1 MSEMSGKTKE
11 QGRTYTVALKKPN
24 RRFLFF
30 KKKEKQLNRSM
41 AGNTIMFV
49 IMAVCGVFMALP
61 LVMILNNAFKP
72 LDELFRF
79 PPQIFVRNPSVD
91 NFGDLYVL
99 MSTSWVPFTRYLL
112 NTLIITGFG
121 TVGHVLCASLAAYP
135 LAKHK
140 FPGKKIL
147 FQMVVLSLM
156 FSYSVTSIPNCMIIS
171 WLGINNTY
179 LAVILPAF
187 AYGLGLYLMKQF
199 MEQLPDSLIES
210 ARLDGAGEFRIFFGI
225 VMPNV
230 KPAWLTLAIF
240 QFQSMWANT
249 GSGFLRSEQ
258 LKPLQYSLY
267 QIVGGGPAR
276 QGAGAVVQLIIAAIP
291 ITFFIVCQSNIIETM
306 TTSGMKD

>member
-1 MSEMSGKTKE
+1 M
-11 QGRTYTVALKKPN
+11 A
-24 RRFLFF
+24 
-30 KKKEKQLNRSM
+30 KKKRKGVKPSHSRTGNFLN
-41 AGNTIMFV
+41 MFILV
-49 IMAVCGVFMALP
+49 LLGLFMVVP
-61 LVMILNNAFKP
+61 LVLSISNSLKP
-72 LDELFRF
+72 LEELFVF
-79 PPQIFVRNPSVD
+79 PPRLFVRNPTLK
-91 NFGDLYVL
+91 NFHDVFVM
-99 MSTSWVPFTRYLL
+99 MSESWVPFSRYIF
-112 NTLIITGFG
+112 NTVLITAVG
-121 TVGHVLCASLAAYP
+121 TVGHLLIASLCAYA

-140 FPGKKIL
+140 FPGKKFL

-156 FSYSVTSIPNCMIIS
+156 FSYSVTSIPNYMIIS

-187 AYGLGLYLMKQF
+187 AYGLVLYLMKQF
-199 MEQLPDSLIES
+199 REQLPDSLIES
-210 ARLDGAGEFRIFFGI
+210 ARLDGAGEFRIFFQI